1 MPVSFLLEN
10 TKDLPLQ
17 QAGTQSVSD
26 LALGYQPLD
35 SSSVA
40 ISALDVLGVSRASA
54 HLNGDMLKRKRET
67 TTPAVPIGRA
77 LTIIGS
83 SSSSNNNFSSS
94 MEDDQ
99 ERIYRPSYLGKKE
112 ERGDN
117 I

>member
-17 QAGTQSVSD
+17 EAGTQSVSD

-54 HLNGDMLKRKRET
+54 HLNGDMLKRKRDYH
-67 TTPAVPIGRA
+67 PSRA
-77 LTIIGS
+77 
-83 SSSSNNNFSSS
+83 
-94 MEDDQ
+94 
-99 ERIYRPSYLGKKE
+99 YRPSTNHHWKQ
-112 ERGDN
+112 
-117 I
+117 